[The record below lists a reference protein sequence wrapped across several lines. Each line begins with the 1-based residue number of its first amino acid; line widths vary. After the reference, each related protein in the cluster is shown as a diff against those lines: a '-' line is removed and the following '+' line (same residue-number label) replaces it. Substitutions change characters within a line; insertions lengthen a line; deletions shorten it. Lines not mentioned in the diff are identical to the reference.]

1 MTILFPPEFIIAIP
15 NDSVDFS
22 EIIVLSAGLA
32 MDAVAVSITLGSQED
47 YKRQHRL
54 FTTAI
59 LCGLFFGAFQALM
72 PALGWLLGS
81 GARQAVSG
89 VDHWIAFI
97 LLSAVGLK
105 MLCDSL
111 GRKAEDSETL
121 AMPTSMRLYAV
132 LAFATS
138 IDAFA
143 AGVSLAF
150 LDVPLFLAIATI
162 GVVTFVLS
170 FIGAYAGDRFGVM
183 LGSKF
188 NIVGGIV
195 LLAIGLKILLSH
207 LGLA

>member
-1 MTILFPPEFIIAIP
+1 M
-15 NDSVDFS
+15 DFS
-22 EIIVLSAGLA
+22 EILVLSIGLA
-32 MDAVAVSITLGSQED
+32 MDALAVSITLGGQED
-47 YKRQHRL
+47 YKKQHRL
-54 FTTAI
+54 FTTAL
-59 LCGLFFGAFQALM
+59 LCGLFFGGFQALM

-81 GARQAVSG
+81 GARQLVAG

-97 LLSAVGLK
+97 LLSAIGLK
-105 MLCDSL
+105 MLYDSL
-111 GRKAEDSETL
+111 FGKEDESERAL
-121 AMPTSMRLYAV
+121 PTSIRTFIV
-132 LAFATS
+132 LAIATS

-150 LDVPLFLAIATI
+150 LDVPLLLAICTI
-162 GVVTFVLS
+162 GAVTFILS

-188 NIVGGIV
+188 NIAGGIV